1 MASRLLRWAL
11 DLEAQVQGQ
20 AGSLCFQERNF
31 TLSVALLSKDELSW
45 NSHEMLKVMSDGLEF
60 IQYARILV
68 LKNLR

>member
-1 MASRLLRWAL
+1 M
-11 DLEAQVQGQ
+11 
-20 AGSLCFQERNF
+20 LCFQERNF